1 MMLFHLLFSMLG
13 GAEWIIILLVASG
26 GLIFWIKMI
35 AEVASSDFDNQ
46 DSKITW
52 LLVTIL
58 LGFLGALIYYFAGRN
73 GRIPKTV

>member
-1 MMLFHLLFSMLG
+1 MMLFHLLFSMPG
-13 GAEWIIILLVASG
+13 GPELILILLALG

-35 AEVASSDFDNQ
+35 AEVATSDFDNP

-58 LGFLGALIYYFAGRN
+58 LGFLGALIYYFVGRN

>member
-1 MMLFHLLFSMLG
+1 MLFHLLFSMPG

>member
-1 MMLFHLLFSMLG
+1 MLFHLLFSMLG